1 MRHMPVLKDL
11 RGRRHW
17 LLFVL
22 GGIVL
27 ALIVVAIV
35 LSLFGFW
42 IAGIPIAVVG
52 AVLFVV
58 FLLGWGRRAAESRP

>member
-1 MRHMPVLKDL
+1 MI
-11 RGRRHW
+11 
-17 LLFVL
+17 
-22 GGIVL
+22 GIVL

-35 LSLFGFW
+35 LSLFGFR

-58 FLLGWGRRAAESRP
+58 ILIGWGRRAAEGRP